1 VVAVHRSTGEGDG
14 GAYVTVSFPAFVGVI
29 TGVSEGGVG
38 VSEKV
43 WMTYDTPSIQPGSYD
58 GIPDVLALRE
68 ILANARGKAE
78 AEDYLKGLNRTW
90 SMWVGIG
97 DYVTQSFDLVGY
109 KQDSAVGDSAY
120 SFSLTTFSRTG
131 KLLQIEYALNAVSN
145 GRLSLGIATRDGV
158 VIATDKKVSSPLI
171 DVDNV
176 GKISEIDKG
185 MGFVY
190 SGLGPDARVVVRD
203 ARKKA
208 KSYALMYGSPKTVTE
223 AVKSTAS

>member
-1 VVAVHRSTGEGDG
+1 
-14 GAYVTVSFPAFVGVI
+14 
-29 TGVSEGGVG
+29 
-38 VSEKV
+38 
-43 WMTYDTPSIQPGSYD
+43 M
-58 GIPDVLALRE
+58 
-68 ILANARGKAE
+68 
-78 AEDYLKGLNRTW
+78 
-90 SMWVGIG
+90 
-97 DYVTQSFDLVGY
+97 
-109 KQDSAVGDSAY
+109 
-120 SFSLTTFSRTG
+120 
-131 KLLQIEYALNAVSN
+131 SN

-223 AVKSTAS
+223 AVKSTASLMQQYTQSGGVRPFGCSILAAGMDEDGNPMLYQVDPSGVFMGWRATAIGKGYASAKGFLEKRWNEDMGIEDGIHTALLTMREGFEGEITGRNIEVGVLRKDTGEFKVLTEEEVQDYLNESS